1 MNKFKDRGKALTQD
15 DINRERKKEFFGEG
29 QEFYNMKRQMREV
42 YLTATSPYTLLTG
55 TEELYTLLIPDS
67 EFEYRYDDEEESDI
81 N

>member
-1 MNKFKDRGKALTQD
+1 
-15 DINRERKKEFFGEG
+15 
-29 QEFYNMKRQMREV
+29 MKRQMREV